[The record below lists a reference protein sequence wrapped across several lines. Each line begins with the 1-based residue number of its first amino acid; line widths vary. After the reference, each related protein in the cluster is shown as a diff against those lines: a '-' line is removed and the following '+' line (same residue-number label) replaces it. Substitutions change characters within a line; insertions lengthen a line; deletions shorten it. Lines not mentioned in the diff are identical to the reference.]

1 MAYFF
6 CQERWT
12 ALTQAYGADADA
24 LQVEIYGQQPG
35 TSRRAARVFPGDRVY
50 VDGREDLG
58 LLSSIEVPLD
68 DWSEVLDSLNRSD
81 VEVLDSSNSH
91 MRRVLDS

>member
-1 MAYFF
+1 MPTLFKWKYTGSSLEHRGE
-6 CQERWT
+6 Q
-12 ALTQAYGADADA
+12 
-24 LQVEIYGQQPG
+24 
-35 TSRRAARVFPGDRVY
+35 RVFPGDRVY

-81 VEVLDSSNSH
+81 VEVLDSPNSH

>member
-1 MAYFF
+1 MAFL
-6 CQERWT
+6 CISICVCIVCS
-12 ALTQAYGADADA
+12 L
-24 LQVEIYGQQPG
+24 
-35 TSRRAARVFPGDRVY
+35 GDRVY

-81 VEVLDSSNSH
+81 VEVLDSPNSH

>member
-1 MAYFF
+1 M
-6 CQERWT
+6 
-12 ALTQAYGADADA
+12 
-24 LQVEIYGQQPG
+24 
-35 TSRRAARVFPGDRVY
+35 
-50 VDGREDLG
+50 DGREDLG

-81 VEVLDSSNSH
+81 VEVLDSPNSH